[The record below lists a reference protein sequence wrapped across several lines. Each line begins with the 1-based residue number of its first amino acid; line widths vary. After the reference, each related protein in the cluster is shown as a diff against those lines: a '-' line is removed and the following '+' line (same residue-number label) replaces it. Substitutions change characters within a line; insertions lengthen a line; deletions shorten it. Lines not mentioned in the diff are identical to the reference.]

1 MGWCDSHGDGE
12 WAVTLRCAE
21 VGADSAT
28 LYAGAG
34 IVAGS
39 EPQLELLETSAKL
52 RTMLAAMSLELMLE
66 DEQAKAAS

>member
-1 MGWCDSHGDGE
+1 MQGDGE

-21 VGADSAT
+21 VGEHSAT

-39 EPQLELLETSAKL
+39 EPELELLETAAKL
-52 RTMLAAMSLELMLE
+52 RTMLSAMGLESVLE
-66 DEQAKAAS
+66 QTP